1 MNKRIPKLSKLKPLG
16 KKGAVHRFLHVEVS
30 PAVADAWRKFRDKM
44 KVKRGP
50 LEEQALVEFMEHHDP
65 KKATRRPEVSE

>member
-1 MNKRIPKLSKLKPLG
+1 MNKRFPKLKPLG
-16 KKGAVHRFLHVEVS
+16 KKGEAHRFLHVEVS
-30 PAVADAWRKFRDKM
+30 PSVADAWRKFRDKM